1 LFTSIEETGDQFMKK
16 VRKETIW
23 AYIFILVPLCT
34 FTIFTL
40 YPVIAAAITS
50 FQKYRSLGSKWVGFD
65 NYINTFNNE
74 LFYKALKNTFV
85 YTVITV
91 PIAILL
97 SFIISILI
105 LPFKKRIQTV
115 FKAAFY
121 LPAIASGVA
130 LSFVWKWIYDP
141 LPSGL
146 LNSVLKVFGVSNQN
160 WLGSGKTAMASLI
173 IMAVFAGLGGNIIIY
188 IAALLGI
195 DPTFYEA
202 ADMDGSNFFQKIRYV
217 VWPLVKPTTIFLT
230 ITSVI
235 NGFQSFQNAY
245 LMTGGGPDNETTM
258 AGLLIFNRAFKYFEY
273 GEACAQALILAAI
286 IAVFAILQ
294 FKLTSN
300 DVEY

>member
-1 LFTSIEETGDQFMKK
+1 M
-16 VRKETIW
+16 
-23 AYIFILVPLCT
+23 
-34 FTIFTL
+34 
-40 YPVIAAAITS
+40 
-50 FQKYRSLGSKWVGFD
+50 
-65 NYINTFNNE
+65 
-74 LFYKALKNTFV
+74 
-85 YTVITV
+85 
-91 PIAILL
+91 LL

-105 LPFKKRIQTV
+105 LPFKKRVQSV

-146 LNSVLKVFGVSNQN
+146 LNSVLRFFGIENRN
-160 WLGSGKTAMASLI
+160 WLGSGSTAMASLI

-195 DPTFYEA
+195 DPSYYEA
-202 ADMDGSNFFQKIRYV
+202 ADMDGATFIQKVRYV

-235 NGFQSFQNAY
+235 NGFQSFQNAF

-294 FKLTSN
+294 FKLSTN

>member
-1 LFTSIEETGDQFMKK
+1 MKK
-16 VRKETIW
+16 MKKDTMW
-23 AYIFILVPLCT
+23 AYLFILVPLCT

-40 YPVIAAAITS
+40 YPVVSAAITS
-50 FQKYRSLGSKWVGFD
+50 FQKYRPLGSEWIGFT
-65 NYINTFNNE
+65 NYINTFKNS
-74 LFYKALKNTFV
+74 LFYKSLKNTLV
-85 YTVITV
+85 YTVMTV
-91 PIAILL
+91 PVGMLL
-97 SFIISILI
+97 SFTISIMI
-105 LPFKKRIQTV
+105 LPFKKRIQSV

-146 LNSVLKVFGVSNQN
+146 LNSVFHIFGISNQN
-160 WLGSGKTAMASLI
+160 WLGSGKTAMISLV

-195 DPTFYEA
+195 DPSYYEA
-202 ADMDGSNFFQKIRYV
+202 ADMDGATFIQKIRFV

-273 GEACAQALILAAI
+273 GEACAQALILAGI
-286 IAVFAILQ
+286 IAIFAILQ
-294 FKLTSN
+294 FKLSAN

>member
-1 LFTSIEETGDQFMKK
+1 MKK
-16 VRKETIW
+16 MKKDTMW
-23 AYIFILVPLCT
+23 AYLFILVPLCT

-40 YPVIAAAITS
+40 YPVVSAAITS
-50 FQKYRSLGSKWVGFD
+50 FQKYRPLGSEWIGFT
-65 NYINTFNNE
+65 NYINTFKNS
-74 LFYKALKNTFV
+74 LFYKSLKNTLV
-85 YTVITV
+85 YTVMTV
-91 PIAILL
+91 PVGMLL
-97 SFIISILI
+97 SFTISIMI
-105 LPFKKRIQTV
+105 LPFKKRIQSV

-146 LNSVLKVFGVSNQN
+146 LNSVLHIFGISNQN
-160 WLGSGKTAMASLI
+160 WLGSGKTAMISLV

-195 DPTFYEA
+195 DPSYYEA
-202 ADMDGSNFFQKIRYV
+202 ADMDGATFIQKVRFV

-273 GEACAQALILAAI
+273 GEACAQALILAGI
-286 IAVFAILQ
+286 IAIFAILQ
-294 FKLTSN
+294 FKLSAN

>member
-1 LFTSIEETGDQFMKK
+1 MKK
-16 VRKETIW
+16 MKKDTMW
-23 AYIFILVPLCT
+23 AYLFILVPLCT

-40 YPVIAAAITS
+40 YPVVSAAITS
-50 FQKYRSLGSKWVGFD
+50 FQKYRPLGSEWIGFT
-65 NYINTFNNE
+65 NYINTFKNS
-74 LFYKALKNTFV
+74 LFYKSLKNTLV
-85 YTVITV
+85 YTVMTV
-91 PIAILL
+91 PVGMLL
-97 SFIISILI
+97 SFTISIMI
-105 LPFKKRIQTV
+105 LPFKKRIQSV

-146 LNSVLKVFGVSNQN
+146 LNSVFHIFGISNQN
-160 WLGSGKTAMASLI
+160 WLGSGKTAMISLV

-195 DPTFYEA
+195 DPSYYEA
-202 ADMDGSNFFQKIRYV
+202 ADMDGATFIQKVRFV

-273 GEACAQALILAAI
+273 GEACAQALILAGI
-286 IAVFAILQ
+286 IAIFAILQ
-294 FKLTSN
+294 FKLSAN